1 MSVQLYCTVHWSNAV
16 NHHYYNWQ
24 VTRQCIQNIIEEK
37 LKVAFKLENIEK
49 VVLKLGLPLFCLL
62 IYLNTTECLVKI
74 LVSDQ
79 VSHPHK
85 TTNNIT
91 VLNIS
96 IFIFNKIS
104 VPNNN
109 LLQKG
114 TFDRLSRWLPQ
125 TKHFSPCE
133 ILTSLAPIYRTNI

>member
-1 MSVQLYCTVHWSNAV
+1 M
-16 NHHYYNWQ
+16 
-24 VTRQCIQNIIEEK
+24 
-37 LKVAFKLENIEK
+37 ENKEK

-114 TFDRLSRWLPQ
+114 TFDRLSR
-125 TKHFSPCE
+125 
-133 ILTSLAPIYRTNI
+133 